1 MPGVQWIQP
10 ALAYGVPSHM
20 PHHSF
25 GDMSSVNAARRFA
38 QGAGSALL
46 VFAGADSI
54 TDGAADA
61 AAGSPPIV
69 DMASIDGIAQSV
81 FQGGLTGPVQ
91 IAAAV
96 LLYLVAG
103 RSISRLMGFVIAIVA
118 VALYLQGVTMADA
131 AQFMDQLSR
140 RAAAAIAAFQ
150 AA

>member
-10 ALAYGVPSHM
+10 ALAYGVPSNM

-25 GDMSSVNAARRFA
+25 GDMRSVNAARRFA

-54 TDGAADA
+54 TDGAAGA
-61 AAGSPPIV
+61 AAGSPPIFG
-69 DMASIDGIAQSV
+69 MATVDGIAQSV

-96 LLYLVAG
+96 PLYLLAG
-103 RSISRLMGFVIAIVA
+103 RCVSRLMGFVIAIVA
-118 VALYLQGVTMADA
+118 VALYLQGVTIADA
-131 AQFMDQLSR
+131 AQFIDQVSR
-140 RAAAAIAAFQ
+140 RVTAAVAAFQ